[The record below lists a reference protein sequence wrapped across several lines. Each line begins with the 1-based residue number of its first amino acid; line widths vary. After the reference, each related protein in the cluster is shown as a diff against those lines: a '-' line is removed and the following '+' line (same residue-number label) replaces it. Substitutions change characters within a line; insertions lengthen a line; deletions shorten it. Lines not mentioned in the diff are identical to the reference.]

1 MTLNNFLKAVFFDK
15 PDHIP
20 VSFCISG
27 ACWHHYPKE
36 VLWELMESH
45 PALFPGFTRPE
56 KDWEPYIS
64 DVQRKGVPYTDPMG
78 CVWETYDD
86 GITGIVT
93 GHPLADLS
101 AFETT
106 WHFPDPDK
114 CDGLFPVDFAERKK
128 EWTEHVRNNGEFT
141 GGLRHGHTFMQLC
154 DLMGYENFM
163 YAMADEDERLLK
175 LIDGLT
181 EFNLAIVKHHT
192 DCGCTLFGY
201 PEDLGCQTGPMISPS
216 LFRKYIKPAYKRLME
231 PARKAGTAVQMHSDG
246 DIRLLADD
254 LIDSGVQCINLQ
266 DLVNGIDWIA
276 DRYKGKVCVE
286 LDIDR
291 QFITP
296 RGTPEQIDALIKEEI
311 EKLACPDGGLA
322 LVYGLYPGVP
332 VENIRALMDALEKYM
347 FCY

>member
-1 MTLNNFLKAVFFDK
+1 MNNFLKAVFFDH
-15 PDHIP
+15 PDYIP
-20 VSFCISG
+20 VNFCISG

-45 PALFPGFTRPE
+45 TALFPGFERPG
-56 KDWEPYIS
+56 KDWEPWIAPC
-64 DVQRKGVPYTDPMG
+64 QHKGIPYTDPMG

-86 GITGIVT
+86 GITGLVT

-101 AFETT
+101 AFGTT

-114 CDGLFPVDFAERKK
+114 CDGLYDVDWSER
-128 EWTEHVRNNGEFT
+128 EAHWARCVREGEGFT

-154 DLMGYENFM
+154 DLMGYENFL
-163 YAMADEDERLLK
+163 YAMADEDERLIR

-181 EFNLAIVKHHT
+181 EFNLSIVKRHV
-192 DCGCTLFGY
+192 DNGCTLFGY
-201 PEDLGCQTGPMISPS
+201 PEDLGCQTGPMISPA
-216 LFRKYIKPAYKRLME
+216 LFNKYIKPAYKRLME

-276 DRYKGKVCVE
+276 DKYKGKVCVE

-291 QFITP
+291 QRITP
-296 RGTPEQIDALIKEEI
+296 SGTPAQIDALIKEEV

-332 VENIRALMDALEKYM
+332 IENIKALMDALEKYM